1 MDLLGFMVVNS
12 GIYYYLIM
20 YLIKLVIRS
29 NILQVKEVAL
39 RIVLIIILEKS
50 IDSYNSV
57 PTEKNIDFS

>member
-12 GIYYYLIM
+12 DIYYYLIM